1 MTEIFFHCKKKVLNF
16 QNPSNLLKSA
26 KNSRFDMYLKLEQI
40 TQTIS
45 QKDIYS
51 ISQKHI
57 YWPQGEN
64 LANNPKSC
72 QICSN
77 FKYMSNREFFADFSK
92 FDGF

>member
-40 TQTIS
+40 TQKMS
-45 QKDIYS
+45 QKYIYR
-51 ISQKHI
+51 
-57 YWPQGEN
+57 PQGEN
-64 LANNPKSC
+64 LANNPKSY